1 MVSSVFLVGS
11 GSEIDEEVLREMAS
25 SRQGQANEL
34 TRYIQLL
41 CSRGSCPKD
50 REFIHFL
57 DVVWPLLVQF
67 IDKASLVSM
76 NQLLTTQWDEL
87 ELEADSDDDTEEP
100 NVMPGHDESGSSNPS
115 SPHSS

>member
-11 GSEIDEEVLREMAS
+11 GSEIDEEVLAMAS
-25 SRQGQANEL
+25 FRQGQANEL

-41 CSRGSCPKD
+41 CSRGTCPKD

-87 ELEADSDDDTEEP
+87 ELEADSDDDTEEEP
-100 NVMPGHDESGSSNPS
+100 NVMPGHEESGSS